1 MENNQF
7 SLANKCYALSGAT
20 GALGGSI
27 ATYLVQNGAKVVLL
41 GRSPEKLD
49 KKVEELDT
57 IASGKT
63 SAYVV
68 DLLNEEELRDTKYK
82 IASEIG
88 MIDGL
93 VNLAGGNIPGA
104 TLKPDQTI
112 HDIEIDDTRKVV
124 DINLFGTVLPTIIL
138 SELMV
143 KQKQGSI
150 VNISSMAAKQTISRV
165 LGYSMAKAG
174 IDIFTKWMANELA
187 SKHGDK
193 IRVNAIAP
201 GFFIGNQNR
210 RLLTNE
216 DGSYTER
223 GNDIIKNTP
232 MGRFGDA
239 SELNGMVHY
248 LLCDASSFVTGGI
261 FDVDG
266 GFSSFSG
273 V

>member
-1 MENNQF
+1 MSELFSIEN
-7 SLANKCYALSGAT
+7 KIYALSGAT
-20 GALGGSI
+20 GTLGGSI
-27 ATYLVQNGAKVVLL
+27 AKYLVENGAKVLLL
-41 GRSPEKLD
+41 GRSLDKLEEKCMELNAISVDSAYLFVLDVMDEKQLTQLKNTITSRFKKLD
-49 KKVEELDT
+49 
-57 IASGKT
+57 
-63 SAYVV
+63 
-68 DLLNEEELRDTKYK
+68 
-82 IASEIG
+82 
-88 MIDGL
+88 GL
-93 VNLAGGNIPGA
+93 INLAGGNIPGA

-112 HDIEIDDTRKVV
+112 YDIELGDTQKVV
-124 DINLFGTVLPTIIL
+124 DINLFGTVIPTIIL
-138 SELMV
+138 SEIMA
-143 KQKQGSI
+143 KQGFGSI

-174 IDIFTKWMANELA
+174 VDIFTKWMANELA
-187 SKHGDK
+187 SKFGDK

-216 DGSYTER
+216 DGSFTDR
-223 GNDIIKNTP
+223 GEKIITNTP

-248 LLCDASSFVTGGI
+248 LLSDASSFVTGSI
-261 FDVDG
+261 YEIDG